1 MNADG
6 IRSQLADLSAL
17 QARTDADERK
27 ILAAAEKRHD
37 DLQKQM
43 AELKKDAILDV
54 DGAAA
59 RYLAMTD
66 ELGQVSIV
74 IAKAREALG
83 E

>member
-1 MNADG
+1 MKPDG
-6 IRSQLADLSAL
+6 VRSQLADLSAL

-37 DLQKQM
+37 DLQAQM
-43 AELKKDAILDV
+43 HATKKDAVLDE
-54 DGAAA
+54 GAAS
-59 RYLAMTD
+59 RYLAMTE

-83 E
+83 V

>member
-1 MNADG
+1 MTPDG
-6 IRSQLADLSAL
+6 IRSRLADLSAL

-43 AELKKDAILDV
+43 DDLRKDAVLD

-59 RYLAMTD
+59 RYVAMSQ

-83 E
+83 V